1 MSSRSRR
8 WSPSSLAL
16 AIAMALGVLAPV
28 LSAPSGL
35 LAQATSGVLGTWRFV
50 GGADETRG
58 IQRAIDTAL
67 ADFNP
72 VMREIVASQLQ
83 DSNRAYPEFSIAVEG
98 ENIVTR
104 MNGRTLST
112 PSSGA
117 AREVTTP
124 EGRTAQVTQ
133 RLQGNRLVQTLVN
146 PQGTRTHTITLG
158 GDGNLRVEVRIV
170 SSHLPRPITY
180 ALTYGPAA

>member
-1 MSSRSRR
+1 MSSRVFLRT
-8 WSPSSLAL
+8 SLSL
-16 AIAMALGVLAPV
+16 TLMLLLGVLAPA
-28 LSAPSGL
+28 LALPSATH
-35 LAQATSGVLGTWRFV
+35 AQAGNGVVGSWRFV
-50 GGADETRG
+50 GGPTEVRG
-58 IQRAIDTAL
+58 IQQAIDSAL

-98 ENIVTR
+98 DNIVTR

-133 RLQGNRLVQTLVN
+133 RIQGNRLVQTLVN

-170 SSHLPRPITY
+170 SSHLPRPIAY

>member
-1 MSSRSRR
+1 MSSRPRR

-16 AIAMALGVLAPV
+16 AIALAVGVLVPV

-35 LAQATSGVLGTWRFV
+35 LAQAAGGVVGSWRFA
-50 GGADETRG
+50 GGAEETRG

-72 VMREIVASQLQ
+72 VMREIVASQLR

-112 PSSGA
+112 PSNGA

-133 RLQGNRLVQTLVN
+133 RIQGNRLVQTLVN

-158 GDGNLRVEVRIV
+158 SDGNLRVEVRIV
-170 SSHLPRPITY
+170 SSHLPRPIVY
-180 ALTYGPAA
+180 ALTYAPAA